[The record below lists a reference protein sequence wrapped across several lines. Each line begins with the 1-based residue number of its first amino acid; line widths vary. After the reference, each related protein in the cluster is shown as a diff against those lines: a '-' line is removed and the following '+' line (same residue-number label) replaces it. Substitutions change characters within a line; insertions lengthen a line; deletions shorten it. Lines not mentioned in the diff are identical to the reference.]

1 MPDSAGPSPLGT
13 PGSKSWKRR
22 QRKLR
27 WKGVRPFATLQF
39 ETKPA
44 TEALRAKLEEKGEEQ
59 YSLSGRRWHNMCG
72 AQTLRTQEL
81 RDRRRKCEDAT
92 GGGEPVSRGQVYHKM
107 SATPKK
113 TPKLEEFCEHVRSYS
128 RYLPS
133 MWEAALRTAT
143 LRRRFYARQQKQRA
157 LYTALRELC
166 GGRPPSKC
174 VLLWGNGSFR
184 PSVFRGHPSAPNK
197 ALYEFFAR
205 FMAVIIVD
213 ERGTSKYSPC
223 CDKKVRR
230 PCHSGDRKG
239 RVHGMGYCTGCGQRW
254 SRDAGAA
261 VKMRDRFL
269 KKCGVSLTC
278 PLNAPSGA

>member
-1 MPDSAGPSPLGT
+1 MDFEMDVSGWTAQPRVGCKRKAEVTAALAGD
-13 PGSKSWKRR
+13 
-22 QRKLR
+22 
-27 WKGVRPFATLQF
+27 
-39 ETKPA
+39 
-44 TEALRAKLEEKGEEQ
+44 EQ
-59 YSLSGRRWHNMCG
+59 YAEVARCGLLRPAIGCSGPKPRNHVYRREREGRR
-72 AQTLRTQEL
+72 A
-81 RDRRRKCEDAT
+81 
-92 GGGEPVSRGQVYHKM
+92 
-107 SATPKK
+107 
-113 TPKLEEFCEHVRSYS
+113 
-128 RYLPS
+128 
-133 MWEAALRTAT
+133 AT